1 VLSSSF
7 QTGNE
12 ALSGPRADGATSAA
26 ARRSEGGRIDDIE
39 ILRAVA
45 VIFVLIQHA
54 QGDLFPWLNQ
64 WAPGYFGFWDGV
76 DLFFAISGFVIAR
89 SLMPNLAAAPDTAKF
104 MNTSLAFWVRRAW
117 RLLPTAWLWLA
128 IILVATVFFN
138 ASGVF
143 GSFQAN
149 VEGDIAALLD
159 MANWRLS
166 FIFGRFPPG
175 ASFPYWSLSLEEQ
188 FYMLFPFLILVS
200 GKRLPFVVGAGILLQ
215 LFVQRSGA
223 HATNFE
229 LVLNLFRSDALLLG
243 VLIALWSTH
252 PTYKLFEPVFLKG
265 RPIAGVAVF
274 IALIALLAVAGS
286 TSLHLAGSFQV
297 GLVAL
302 ISAVL
307 VLIASYDNGT
317 FCPKWPLKH
326 AMLWIGS
333 RSYAIY
339 IIHIPAYFMAR
350 EIWFRLQPAGTVF
363 TDRFAVRFAYTA
375 AILLLVFVELNY
387 RLVETPLR
395 RRGKRISQRIAAR
408 RVDNGLGS
416 GQIQ

>member
-1 VLSSSF
+1 MTEGLGGETAEGSA
-7 QTGNE
+7 G
-12 ALSGPRADGATSAA
+12 AKRRDRA
-26 ARRSEGGRIDDIE
+26 EGSRIDDIE
-39 ILRAVA
+39 ILRAIA
-45 VIFVLIQHA
+45 VIFVLVQHA

-64 WAPGYFGFWDGV
+64 WAPSYFGFWNGV

-89 SLMPNLAAAPDTAKF
+89 SLMPSLAAAKDTTHF
-104 MNTSLAFWVRRAW
+104 INTALAFWIRRAW
-117 RLLPTAWLWLA
+117 RLLPSAWLWLA

-143 GSFQAN
+143 GTFQAN
-149 VEGDIAALLD
+149 FEGDIAALLD
-159 MANWRLS
+159 LANWRLS
-166 FIFGRFPPG
+166 FIFGHFPPG

-188 FYMLFPFLILVS
+188 FYMLFPFLVLIS
-200 GKRLPFVVGAGILLQ
+200 GKRLPLVVGVGILLQ

-229 LVLNLFRSDALLLG
+229 LMLNLFRSDALLLG
-243 VLIALWSTH
+243 VLIALWSAH
-252 PTYKLFEPVFLKG
+252 PTYKLFEPVFLKN
-265 RPIAGVAVF
+265 RPFAGVLAF
-274 IALIALLAVAGS
+274 IVLITLLAVAGS

-307 VLIASYDNGT
+307 VFIASYNNGT
-317 FCPKWPLKH
+317 FCPKGPVKQVL
-326 AMLWIGS
+326 LWIGA

-339 IIHIPAYFMAR
+339 LIHIPAFFLAR
-350 EIWFRLQPAGTVF
+350 EIWFRLQPAGTLF

-375 AILLLVFVELNY
+375 AILLVVFVELNY

-395 RRGKRISQRIAAR
+395 RHGKRISQWIAAR
-408 RVDNGLGS
+408 DLS
-416 GQIQ
+416 Q